1 LRVSKSCSNFHF
13 KVSKS
18 FNIIAESKIKVDIIK
33 IKDNSNFNKYY
44 NSISILALLFYLKQ
58 VLGPSKM

>member
-1 LRVSKSCSNFHF
+1 MFNFHF

-18 FNIIAESKIKVDIIK
+18 FNIIAESKIKTDIIK

>member
-1 LRVSKSCSNFHF
+1 
-13 KVSKS
+13 VSKS
-18 FNIIAESKIKVDIIK
+18 FNIIAESKIKTDIIK